1 MPSFIVITS
10 IRMTIKLG
18 KRSLQTKAAAT
29 QGTTTVCRA
38 GRAIRLFKA
47 SLPGRLDIWFSCT
60 TVVVTNHMTDDSIYE
75 CELSPLENLSG
86 PLQKTILTPDRYR
99 MRITKKDPCIVSF
112 IDCLLEKGE
121 RQARRIT
128 GRKDNR
134 PPATNLR
141 PLMRMAPSHREAI
154 EAIAIGVNSLKHDIY
169 MAQSL
174 RESQS

>member
-1 MPSFIVITS
+1 
-10 IRMTIKLG
+10 
-18 KRSLQTKAAAT
+18 
-29 QGTTTVCRA
+29 
-38 GRAIRLFKA
+38 
-47 SLPGRLDIWFSCT
+47 
-60 TVVVTNHMTDDSIYE
+60 
-75 CELSPLENLSG
+75 
-86 PLQKTILTPDRYR
+86 

-134 PPATNLR
+134 PPATNLK

-154 EAIAIGVNSLKHDIY
+154 EAIAIGMNSLEHDIY